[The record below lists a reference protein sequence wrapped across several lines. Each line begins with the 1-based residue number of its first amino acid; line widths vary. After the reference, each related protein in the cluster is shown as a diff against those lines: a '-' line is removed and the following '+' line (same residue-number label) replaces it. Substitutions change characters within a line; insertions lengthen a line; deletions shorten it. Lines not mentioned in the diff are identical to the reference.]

1 MFDTFKIDSMFD
13 LYLGLS
19 PLIWKGIFSFLN
31 VFIVGLLLALFA
43 TKYQKR
49 KEVEIQIE
57 GEILKLRLKAYE
69 RINVFL
75 GRLYQHIAPPAYQEV
90 EYEVY
95 LDGFNFW
102 YNHPEFAKCFNSEKV
117 IVRILTTVMN
127 SFLQRVDTW
136 CNDQAIPLLVKKRI
150 GQR

>member
-1 MFDTFKIDSMFD
+1 MITRLVDRYFVGQSYTYKIDSMFD

-19 PLIWKGIFSFLN
+19 PLIWKVSIILLSG

-75 GRLYQHIAPPAYQEV
+75 GRL
-90 EYEVY
+90 
-95 LDGFNFW
+95 
-102 YNHPEFAKCFNSEKV
+102 
-117 IVRILTTVMN
+117 
-127 SFLQRVDTW
+127 
-136 CNDQAIPLLVKKRI
+136 
-150 GQR
+150 

>member
-1 MFDTFKIDSMFD
+1 MFD

-75 GRLYQHIAPPAYQEV
+75 GRL
-90 EYEVY
+90 
-95 LDGFNFW
+95 
-102 YNHPEFAKCFNSEKV
+102 
-117 IVRILTTVMN
+117 
-127 SFLQRVDTW
+127 
-136 CNDQAIPLLVKKRI
+136 
-150 GQR
+150 